1 VPEDAAQLK
10 RGLSLPLL
18 TLYGLGTT
26 VGAGIYVLV
35 GEVAGL
41 AGGLAPLSFLVAA
54 LLAAATAFSFGELSA
69 RYPKSAG
76 EAVYVHAGFGLAW
89 LAALVG
95 LLVALVGSVS
105 AAAIANGFVGYAR
118 HQFVDLP
125 AWLLISGV
133 VLALGAI
140 AAWGIT
146 ESVTLA
152 ALVTVV
158 EVGGLVLVVA
168 VGAHSAIDS
177 PPASPSPG
185 LGEGAGAIG
194 VFAGAV
200 LAFYAFLGFEDMI
213 NVAEEVKEAPRIM
226 PRAIVLTL
234 AATTVLY
241 LAVATVAVRVVPAD
255 VLAGAEAPLA
265 LVYEHATGR
274 FPATISAIGGIAV
287 INGAMIQIIMASRVL
302 YGLAAQGW
310 LPSVLARVHPRV
322 RTPLPAT
329 ALVTGLILALA
340 LALPLVR
347 LAEAA
352 SLITLVI
359 FALVNAALWR
369 IKRAGPTPPGLWS
382 VPTAVPV
389 AGVVVSAGF
398 VLFQLA
404 RYVG

>member
-1 VPEDAAQLK
+1 VPEGAAQLK

-54 LLAAATAFSFGELSA
+54 LLAAATAFSFGELGA

-118 HQFVDLP
+118 QFVDLP

-133 VLALGAI
+133 VLALGVI

-213 NVAEEVKEAPRIM
+213 NVAEEVKDAPRIM

-255 VLAGAEAPLA
+255 DLAGAEAPLA

-274 FPATISAIGGIAV
+274 FPATISAIGALAV

-382 VPTAVPV
+382 VPTAVPA